1 MIHAATWATFKPNLK
16 KIKKSAPAPP
26 PPPPQKKNDNKNK

>member
-26 PPPPQKKNDNKNK
+26 QKKNDNKNK